1 MISALR
7 EQVAERMGVPPE
19 ELEAPQACCTCIR
32 DRDPRRL
39 AVYDE
44 AQGQGCSIA
53 VEGHT
58 ACVEF
63 TVSGAA
69 PPPLQAGEAI
79 IYPLGVPQRPPAGEW
94 NVTLQF
100 RTRAH
105 ADADA
110 TLLPTVA
117 SQHSRVA

>member
-39 AVYDE
+39 AAYDE
-44 AQGQGCSIA
+44 AQSQGCSIA

-58 ACVEF
+58 ACMFSAERRHL
-63 TVSGAA
+63 SS
-69 PPPLQAGEAI
+69 
-79 IYPLGVPQRPPAGEW
+79 
-94 NVTLQF
+94 
-100 RTRAH
+100 
-105 ADADA
+105 DASDA
-110 TLLPTVA
+110 TSPHERGGVRFAT
-117 SQHSRVA
+117 